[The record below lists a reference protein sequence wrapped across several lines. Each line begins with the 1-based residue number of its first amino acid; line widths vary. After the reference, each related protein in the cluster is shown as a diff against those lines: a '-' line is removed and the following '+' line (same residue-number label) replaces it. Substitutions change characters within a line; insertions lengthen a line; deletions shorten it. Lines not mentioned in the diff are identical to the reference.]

1 MARIGSPSV
10 VMYAKLKEYGISNRD
25 AASTLLNTSLTF
37 DGRTLKDRIDESSQ
51 LSRRIVHTNPGE
63 IPIGL
68 FNSFTISCPQVLR
81 VVLRKLSTTR
91 YGGDEEQARRAL
103 IEDLTGDAST
113 RMTQGLQACN
123 VDESLYHN
131 MSTYIK
137 HADLPHEDDRAL
149 LHLMLF
155 VIIGCTGNPQTAS
168 IMVVDYATNVLGADF
183 HTAQTVI
190 NTASA
195 PSNVPADVLLGLV
208 RVIEGHIKS
217 GSKMHVMSPEG
228 TEIGLLP
235 NARHIVS
242 DVDEDVSR
250 SHALVWRENGRWY
263 IQDLHSTN
271 GTTVISGATGNEIPV
286 EPEPNAPVE
295 IAATDIIC
303 LGATTRF
310 IVMPVMGA

>member
-1 MARIGSPSV
+1 MTRIGTPSV
-10 VMYAKLKEYGISNRD
+10 VMYAKLKEYGISNHD
-25 AASTLLNTSLTF
+25 AASMLLNTSLTF
-37 DGRTLKDRIDESSQ
+37 DGRMLKDRIDESSQ
-51 LSRRIVHTNPGE
+51 LSRRIVHTNPGD

-68 FNSFTISCPQVLR
+68 FNSFTISCPQILR
-81 VVLRKLSTTR
+81 IVLRKIATTR
-91 YGGDEEQARRAL
+91 HGGNEEQARQVL
-103 IEDLTGDAST
+103 VDDLTGDAYT

-123 VDESLYHN
+123 ADESLYHN
-131 MSTYIK
+131 MSTYIR
-137 HADLPHEDDRAL
+137 HADLPDEDDRAL

-190 NTASA
+190 NSAST
-195 PSNVPADVLLGLV
+195 PSNVPADILLGLV
-208 RVIEGHIKS
+208 RVIDGHIKA
-217 GSKMHVMSPEG
+217 GSKMHVMNPEG

-235 NARHIVS
+235 IARHMVC

-250 SHALVWRENGRWY
+250 THALVWRENGRWY
-263 IQDLHSTN
+263 IQDQHSTN
-271 GTTVISGATGNEIPV
+271 GTIVISGTTGNEISV

-295 IAATDIIC
+295 IAATDILC